1 MADTAAD
8 LPNQLRVYLA
18 RMQKRV
24 ADQAKADVHKALA
37 APGSQITKS
46 LQDALLPVCGH
57 VLDQRIMELVQA
69 MIELLQS
76 EAIGPATDKT
86 IFALIDRIA
95 AGGDATLP
103 AATPHT

>member
-8 LPNQLRVYLA
+8 LPDELRVYIA

-24 ADQAKADVHKALA
+24 ADQAKAEVHKALA
-37 APGSQITKS
+37 EPEAAIIKA
-46 LQDALLPVCGH
+46 LQTELQPTCGRALDH
-57 VLDQRIMELVQA
+57 RIMELVQDLIA
-69 MIELLQS
+69 TIKA
-76 EAIGPATDKT
+76 EATGPATDR
-86 IFALIDRIA
+86 IMFALIDRVA